1 MGRRYP
7 QRPVVGVGGIVLA
20 LDQVLLVQRGAP
32 PSKGLWSLPGGA
44 VRVGES
50 LREACAREVAEETGV
65 AVSVGPLVEVFERI
79 LRDPDGRVEYHY
91 VLHDYL
97 CTAPLTPPQAGDDAA
112 DARWAPLAELD
123 RAQLTP
129 DTQRVILAAAAMRRG
144 TG

>member
-65 AVSVGPLVEVFERI
+65 AVSVGPLVDVFERI